1 MRAVENTPFY
11 KACISNFLIEE
22 AQSANAAKQQR

>member
-1 MRAVENTPFY
+1 MHAIEDTPFY
-11 KACISNFLIEE
+11 KACLSNFVIEE